1 MTEGKQQLF
10 LQRVLFSFDLAKRK
24 AGKAQILRM
33 STTEWQQE
41 ADICCLGGYVLEKMR
56 SARTSDNLVLFKKT
70 TTDMVRSRFI
80 EGDFHDD
87 LKPLLESKDALFSPE
102 EVSMW
107 FENLPKKV
115 DPAASQETLSKADCK
130 IEALQ
135 LQQSKMQF
143 EADALS
149 LARDA
154 TQIAALYQKEMT
166 NERANR
172 LAKVTHLKQQ
182 NQMGSNLVM
191 QHMRKNCRHVGGPIT
206 DLSDEILKDELNNSI
221 TMLSKALA
229 ALPEKSI
236 GFVIAPHAQCV
247 RELLPWTPESQYEVP
262 TAEVVLHA
270 SEGSRALSSNQETAQ
285 LLAGP
290 AMPTAVLQSLLSGAD
305 VGRVVGI
312 LNLSPY
318 DGWLEKVALKWSP
331 RSQRLEE
338 MGDDIRKYDQ
348 TPPPLAEIALETVT
362 LKLAEVTKDDSRK
375 GRFKVTLTNEVR
387 SRHLSDVVHA
397 ADWKRLI
404 TDFDTKFCG
413 NMATVEAEETQ
424 IVPAEE
430 KEEELPEWTS
440 EPNDV
445 QSLMDKYIL
454 EAKCPGRLPG
464 TTLMLVQ
471 AQGRDGSTTDIVA
484 SQKYKLFLVCHQDDL
499 ELSLAE
505 FEIGHGKSTFLKAD
519 KVAKLQREGVGSGT
533 GTPISEVEV

>member
-172 LAKVTHLKQQ
+172 LAKVT
-182 NQMGSNLVM
+182 
-191 QHMRKNCRHVGGPIT
+191 
-206 DLSDEILKDELNNSI
+206 
-221 TMLSKALA
+221 
-229 ALPEKSI
+229 
-236 GFVIAPHAQCV
+236 
-247 RELLPWTPESQYEVP
+247 
-262 TAEVVLHA
+262 
-270 SEGSRALSSNQETAQ
+270 ALSSNQETAQ

-533 GTPISEVEV
+533 DTPISEVEV